1 MRRELFIGIAV
12 VVVVAFLG
20 LFYFG
25 SGQPAD
31 SNSGGDPAKGAVHV
45 FGEATA
51 PVEIVEFANY
61 LCSHCQDHALNVLSP
76 LMAEYVETGRV
87 RYVFRDFP
95 FTGQANVIRAG
106 EAAACADDQGAY
118 VNYHTLLFR
127 DMQGWGGLGLDV
139 LDQRFTNY
147 AQQLG
152 LDPSVGRRA
161 VRTEV
166 RDRAAA
172 RHRSDRDHLVRVGRG
187 DQVRHARVAVVV
199 FVAGGVDYD
208 NAERSG
214 DIGGNGDSRSVAVK
228 V

>member
-1 MRRELFIGIAV
+1 MRRGLFIGIAV

-20 LFYFG
+20 LFYSG
-25 SGQPAD
+25 SGQPAGSSD
-31 SNSGGDPAKGAVHV
+31 TGGDPAKGATHV
-45 FGEATA
+45 FGEASA

-61 LCSHCQDHALNVLSP
+61 LCTHCQDHALNVLSP
-76 LMAEYVETGRV
+76 LMAEYVETGQV

-106 EAAACADDQGAY
+106 EAAACADDQDAY

-152 LDPSVGRRA
+152 LDPQAFTSCLESGEKHDQVLADQEYAASLGVNSTPTFFINGEMNVGFHPL
-161 VRTEV
+161 EWWEEQI
-166 RDRAAA
+166 AAA
-172 RHRSDRDHLVRVGRG
+172 ITAKAGSD
-187 DQVRHARVAVVV
+187 Q
-199 FVAGGVDYD
+199 
-208 NAERSG
+208 
-214 DIGGNGDSRSVAVK
+214 
-228 V
+228 